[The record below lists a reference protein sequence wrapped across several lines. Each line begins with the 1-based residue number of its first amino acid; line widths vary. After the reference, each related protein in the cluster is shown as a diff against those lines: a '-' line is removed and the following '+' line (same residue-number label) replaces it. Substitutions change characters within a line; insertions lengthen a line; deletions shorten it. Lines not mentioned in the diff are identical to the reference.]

1 VKKSTDKIQKNHKMH
16 QKIIQKIRSD

>member
-16 QKIIQKIRSD
+16 QKMIQKIRSD